1 MCLPSREN
9 ESGVRFRMAMS
20 LVLRLGRS
28 AVRTW
33 EDSDV
38 EDVGAKRVRGVRG
51 EMGRAEGGTSESWTE
66 KSTRIDG

>member
-1 MCLPSREN
+1 
-9 ESGVRFRMAMS
+9 MS

-33 EDSDV
+33 EDGDV

-66 KSTRIDG
+66 KSTRIEG